1 MIGPPAKPS
10 VLAEA
15 MFRREIVPW
24 ALLGLTLGLVEG
36 ATAAVLVKHHFA
48 TAASPFAVN
57 LAVGL
62 VSGAPAMSNVLS
74 FVWANIAHGRER
86 VRLMVAMQGA
96 FALIVG
102 LVSVASSQAGGG
114 LALTVVAVVA
124 ARVLWAGI
132 LTVRAAVWTA
142 NYPRNVLARIT
153 GRIVIVS
160 SLTVAAASGL
170 IGLALE
176 REALDPRWL
185 YAGGAVAGL
194 LAAWMYREM
203 RVRREFRLLHEESAA
218 GPRSEPFSAGMLVRI
233 LREDPSFREYMF
245 WMGLFGGGNLM
256 LTAQLVV
263 IFSEQLRLPGL
274 TQIAL
279 LSVVPL
285 VTLPMFMPW
294 WARLFDGSHI
304 VVYRSKQ
311 GWALVLATAV
321 TCVAAFTGWLPML
334 WVGAILLG
342 AAYSGAN
349 LGWNLGHND
358 FASIGRAQQYM
369 GVHVTL
375 TGVRGALAP
384 PIGIIAYEWLEALY
398 RGAGRLSLLLPLALT
413 TAGAMGF
420 NSMRKAIQNGN
431 QKDKAK
437 S

>member
-1 MIGPPAKPS
+1 
-10 VLAEA
+10 
-15 MFRREIVPW
+15 
-24 ALLGLTLGLVEG
+24 
-36 ATAAVLVKHHFA
+36 
-48 TAASPFAVN
+48 
-57 LAVGL
+57 
-62 VSGAPAMSNVLS
+62 
-74 FVWANIAHGRER
+74 
-86 VRLMVAMQGA
+86 
-96 FALIVG
+96 
-102 LVSVASSQAGGG
+102 
-114 LALTVVAVVA
+114 
-124 ARVLWAGI
+124 
-132 LTVRAAVWTA
+132 
-142 NYPRNVLARIT
+142 
-153 GRIVIVS
+153 
-160 SLTVAAASGL
+160 
-170 IGLALE
+170 
-176 REALDPRWL
+176 
-185 YAGGAVAGL
+185 
-194 LAAWMYREM
+194 
-203 RVRREFRLLHEESAA
+203 
-218 GPRSEPFSAGMLVRI
+218 
-233 LREDPSFREYMF
+233 
-245 WMGLFGGGNLM
+245 
-256 LTAQLVV
+256 
-263 IFSEQLRLPGL
+263 
-274 TQIAL
+274 
-279 LSVVPL
+279 
-285 VTLPMFMPW
+285 MFMPW